1 MIKSKKMQFI
11 GLRNIENVP
20 QISFLTKEQL
30 FDLKVVGNV
39 LPFRVNNYVVDELID
54 WDNIPNDPIFQLTF
68 MQKGMISD
76 DQYNR
81 MADVLLKNED
91 PEIIKQTAEE
101 IRFELNPHP
110 AGQMNLNVPK
120 LDENPVA
127 GIQHKYKETVL
138 IFPSSGQTC
147 HAYCTFCFRW
157 AQFVGM
163 NDLKF
168 ATDESKIFQDY
179 IKSNKDITDVLFTG
193 GDPMVMSAKNLS
205 AYIEPLLHPDF
216 DHVQN
221 IRIGTKSLSYWP
233 YKYLTDK
240 DADDVL
246 DLFGKVVKAGK
257 HLALMAHFN
266 HWMELK
272 TEPVK
277 EAIRKIRSTG
287 AEIRT
292 QSPLVKHV
300 NDDSEVWAEM
310 WKEQVKLG
318 CIPYYFFIE
327 RNTGAKK
334 YFEIPLYRAYEIY
347 TNAHKQVSGLSRTAR
362 GPSMSALPGKVN
374 IEGITEINNQKLF
387 VLTMLQ
393 ARNPEWAKQPFFAK
407 YSETATWLNELR
419 PAFGENKFFYQDE
432 LNKMIQASH
441 GQMYFDVENN
451 ESSMV
456 DVIEEDNDE
465 IM

>member
-81 MADVLLKNED
+81 MADALLKNED

-120 LDENPVA
+120 LDENPVP

-221 IRIGTKSLSYWP
+221 IRIGTKSLSYWT

-240 DADDVL
+240 DVDDVL

-277 EAIRKIRSTG
+277 EAIRKIRRS
-287 AEIRT
+287 
-292 QSPLVKHV
+292 
-300 NDDSEVWAEM
+300 
-310 WKEQVKLG
+310 
-318 CIPYYFFIE
+318 CI
-327 RNTGAKK
+327 
-334 YFEIPLYRAYEIY
+334 
-347 TNAHKQVSGLSRTAR
+347 H
-362 GPSMSALPGKVN
+362 
-374 IEGITEINNQKLF
+374 
-387 VLTMLQ
+387 
-393 ARNPEWAKQPFFAK
+393 
-407 YSETATWLNELR
+407 
-419 PAFGENKFFYQDE
+419 
-432 LNKMIQASH
+432 H
-441 GQMYFDVENN
+441 
-451 ESSMV
+451 
-456 DVIEEDNDE
+456 
-465 IM
+465 